1 MTSDI
6 TENCQPMDS
15 EDQEVEGFINE
26 VNVKQESDPM
36 TNGITNVSGIL
47 TNEMIMEEKHLH
59 QESVKEEEKIKEKQ
73 TEVRFCFV
81 SKEQIHN

>member
-6 TENCQPMDS
+6 IENCQPMDS